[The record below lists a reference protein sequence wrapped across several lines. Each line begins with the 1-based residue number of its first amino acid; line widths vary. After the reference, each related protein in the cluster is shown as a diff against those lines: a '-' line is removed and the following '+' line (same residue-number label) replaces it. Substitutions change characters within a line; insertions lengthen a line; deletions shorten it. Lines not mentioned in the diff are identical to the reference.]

1 MNTDVMFSS
10 KTDAWATPPAFFR
23 ELDEEFHFNLDPCA
37 DEYNHKCDKYF
48 TVKENGLL
56 QDWGGSSVYVNPP
69 YGREI
74 GKWVEKAYRTNQEHG
89 NLVVM
94 LLPART
100 DTKWFH
106 DFIYHKAKIRFIRGR
121 LKFGDSKNSAPFP
134 SMVVIYEKKEGAN
147 NGEGKG
153 KEKE

>member
-1 MNTDVMFSS
+1 MRFV
-10 KTDAWATPPAFFR
+10 
-23 ELDEEFHFNLDPCA
+23 FHKGRKRP
-37 DEYNHKCDKYF
+37 F
-48 TVKENGLL
+48 TIV
-56 QDWGGSSVYVNPP
+56 GGHNVFVNPP

-74 GKWVEKAYRTNQEHG
+74 GNWVEKAYKTNEEHG

-106 DFIYHKAKIRFIRGR
+106 DFIYHKAEIRFIRGR

-134 SMVVIYEKKEGAN
+134 SMVVIY
-147 NGEGKG
+147 
-153 KEKE
+153 KEKGERTNGKREEKE